1 MIIPKD
7 KITIIDNKEYILL
20 SRLKDITNKKF
31 IMCLVGECGRLF
43 DCPSPCEIVNVDIV
57 ENTVKY
63 IVLDQEQP
71 IIFTSNMSS
80 FYMPTDNML

>member
-31 IMCLVGECGRLF
+31 IMSLVGECGRLF
-43 DCPSPCEIVNVDIV
+43 DCPSPCEIVNVNIV

-63 IVLDQEQP
+63 IVLDQEHST
-71 IIFTSNMSS
+71 IFTSNMSS
-80 FYMPTDNML
+80 FYMPVDNML

>member
-31 IMCLVGECGRLF
+31 IMSLVGECGRLF
-43 DCPSPCEIVNVDIV
+43 DCPSPCEIVNVNIV

-71 IIFTSNMSS
+71 IIFTSNMGS
-80 FYMPTDNML
+80 FYMPVDSML